1 MSVDYMIALEWLY
14 PSAEWSITANDYSTL
29 VWHSEGDAPSQAEL
43 DAAWPRVQAE
53 RHNAQARAAR
63 HAAFVAEADPLFMK
77 WQAGE
82 GTEEEWLSKREEIR
96 NRHPYV
102 EVPE

>member
-1 MSVDYMIALEWLY
+1 MTPDYALVLTEHYTGRSFSIEETYESIEALDGGDV
-14 PSAEWSITANDYSTL
+14 PPQSA
-29 VWHSEGDAPSQAEL
+29 L
-43 DAAWPRVQAE
+43 DDLWPQVQAE
-53 RHNAQARAAR
+53 RANAQARAAR
-63 HAAFVAEADPLFMK
+63 HADLIAEADPLFMQ